1 MTSIPTLTGRS
12 LIVLGDLTNDELVSL
27 MDLADELKE
36 KKRSGVRGDLL
47 DRRNI
52 AIITEKASTRTRC
65 AFALAAA
72 DEGAHAEFLGRDDI
86 HLGEKE
92 SVADTARVLGRMFDG
107 IMFRG
112 YTQETVETLAANAG
126 VPVWNGLTGK
136 RHPTQALADL
146 QTVREHLG
154 ELAGL
159 KVVYVGD
166 GRNNVANSLMLA
178 CAKTGVHFTDCTPES
193 LTPDDD
199 LVRQA
204 KEAAAETGGSV
215 TVQPDPARAVQNA
228 NAVYTDVWVSMGE
241 EKEFKE
247 RIKVLHPYQV
257 TMDLMKKTGNLE
269 SGRLIFLHCLPAFH
283 DHNTKISKETG
294 ALEVTDDVFRAP
306 FSKVLDLAENRLHTA
321 KAIMIATMTKR

>member
-1 MTSIPTLTGRS
+1 MAATSNLTGRS
-12 LIVLGDLTNDELVSL
+12 LLCLEDFTREEILSL
-27 MDLADELKE
+27 IDLADELKE
-36 KKRSGVRGDLL
+36 KKRSGVRGELL
-47 DRRNI
+47 DRKNI

-92 SVADTARVLGRMFDG
+92 SVADTAQVLGRMFDG

-112 YTQETVETLAANAG
+112 YTQDTVETLAEKAG

-136 RHPTQALADL
+136 RHPSQALADL

-154 ELAGL
+154 GPAGL

-178 CAKTGVHFTDCTPES
+178 CAGTGVHFTDCTPES
-193 LTPDDD
+193 LSPDED

-204 KEAAAETGGSV
+204 KDAAAAAGGSV
-215 TVQPDPARAVQNA
+215 TVDPDPSHAVQGA

-257 TMDLMKKTGNLE
+257 TMELMRKTGNLNN
-269 SGRLIFLHCLPAFH
+269 GRAIFLHCLPAFH
-283 DHNTKISKETG
+283 DHNTEISKETG

-306 FSKVLDLAENRLHTA
+306 FSRVLDLAENRLHTA
-321 KAIMIATMTKR
+321 KAIMVATMTKG